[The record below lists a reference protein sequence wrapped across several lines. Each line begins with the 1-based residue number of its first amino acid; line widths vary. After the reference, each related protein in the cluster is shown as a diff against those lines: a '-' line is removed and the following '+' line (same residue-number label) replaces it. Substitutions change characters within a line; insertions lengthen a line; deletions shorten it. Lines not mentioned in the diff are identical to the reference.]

1 MKQIPK
7 IRVFGWIVGLILGL
21 SACVQ
26 PSENEIQVISGNG
39 TSELDIPPY
48 FSSLYQIP
56 DDNPLTD
63 AGVELGRMLF
73 YEKRLSGNNTMS
85 CGTCHQQKFA
95 FTDGGNRFS
104 KGIDSTEGDLNT
116 MSLVNLMWQNRFFWN
131 GRSETLEIQALE
143 PIQNPI
149 EMHETLGNAVQKL
162 QKTDFYPS
170 KFKEAFG
177 SEIITAENI
186 GKAIAQFERTLI
198 SSNSKYDKYWR
209 GEYQL
214 TELELLGEQLFFTHP
229 EARIGLRGGN
239 CGDCHLGPLTSGNP
253 VGFDGFHNNGLDS
266 DENLR
271 IGLQEI
277 TENSFDKGKFKTPS
291 LRNIALTAPYMHDGR
306 FQTLEEVLD
315 HYNEH
320 IQNSE
325 TLDPLIREA
334 SNEVLSSE
342 YTVKLYLTEMEKKAI
357 LAFLATLTDE
367 DFITD
372 ERFSDPFAE

>member
-7 IRVFGWIVGLILGL
+7 IRVFGWMIGLVLGL
-21 SACVQ
+21 SACVK
-26 PSENEIQVISGNG
+26 PSENEIQVISGDG
-39 TSELDIPPY
+39 TDLLEIPAY
-48 FSSLYQIP
+48 FSPFYKIP
-56 DDNPLTD
+56 NDNPLTD
-63 AGVELGRMLF
+63 AGIELGRMLF

-95 FTDGGNRFS
+95 FTDGGNQFS
-104 KGIDSTEGDLNT
+104 KGIDGTEGDLNT

-149 EMHETLGNAVQKL
+149 EMHETLENAVQKL
-162 QKTDFYPS
+162 QETNLYPP

-214 TELELLGEQLFFTHP
+214 TDLEALGDDLFFTHP

-239 CGDCHLGPLTSGNP
+239 CGDCHLGPLTSGSSR
-253 VGFDGFHNNGLDS
+253 GFDGFHNNGLDS
-266 DENLR
+266 DEKLR
-271 IGLQEI
+271 NGLQEV
-277 TENSFDKGKFKTPS
+277 TGNYFDKGKFKAPS

-334 SNEVLSSE
+334 SNEILSSE
-342 YTVKLYLTEMEKKAI
+342 DTVKLHLTEMEKKAI
-357 LAFLATLTDE
+357 LAFLAMLTDE